1 MNIPWDMEEWKWS
14 LQSTGSLR
22 SLPALLAV
30 LWGWEIKVLA
40 AEPCSLHYY
49 TIPPATQASRASVS
63 NRVIARKLEREQ
75 KKVEGGGG
83 GEKRKRLPVSFV
95 PLPLPLHSLF
105 LLSSQLS
112 RRTRT
117 ETLATQASPQVQQT
131 AVHSHALNA
140 VRRVMPGG

>member
-1 MNIPWDMEEWKWS
+1 MH
-14 LQSTGSLR
+14 LYVQSNEIY
-22 SLPALLAV
+22 LLSFFIHGKQLVHPSCILIACV
-30 LWGWEIKVLA
+30 
-40 AEPCSLHYY
+40 
-49 TIPPATQASRASVS
+49 ASVS

-117 ETLATQASPQVQQT
+117 ETLATEASPQVQ
-131 AVHSHALNA
+131 
-140 VRRVMPGG
+140 